1 MGTIDTHALRRI
13 LCSVEKPGRYAGGEM
28 NAVCKTSAA
37 VRMAISYPDLYEVGM
52 SNHGIRILYDR
63 VNRVEEYACERVFA
77 AAPDFEAALR
87 REGIPLFTLE
97 SRLPLREL
105 DLVGFNLAHELVYT
119 NVLQILDLG
128 GVPLLRGE
136 RGDDMPIV
144 VAGGAAASNPGP
156 MEDFIDAFFLGDG
169 EEGIVEKLDVIA
181 AGRRQGLSRSAIIEA
196 LAGVQGVLLPGGKG
210 AVRRV
215 YRSAAPWTVERPVIP
230 SMRITQEKAVV
241 EVTRGC
247 FNLCKFCHAGYYDLP
262 CRSYDDGLLA
272 DAVIRAVENT
282 GYSELTLSSL
292 SISDYRGLVPL
303 LNRVFPWLTR
313 NGVSLSLPSLRVDAS
328 TIPIIEFTSDVRK
341 SSLTFAVES
350 GSDAMRARAHK
361 RLDERDLLE
370 IAAFAAGRGW
380 RHLKLYFMIGLPG
393 CDEHDEAESIRSL
406 IMKILAAG
414 GKRLE
419 LNITVSPFIPKP
431 HTPFQRERQMS
442 MEYFDETVK
451 ALKRSLPRRVA
462 VKNHDVRAST
472 LEGVMSRGDGR
483 LGRAIL
489 RAYLDGCRLDSWG
502 EHFRYDLW
510 ISALDA
516 ETPHWREYLD
526 RRGPDELLPWE
537 RVSTGREKLVGLMER
552 RRAERRPRRSMR
564 GEELD
569 TAEIERAYGDFTRK
583 YAVAARARL
592 VFAKRGELRYV
603 SHNDFVEVIR
613 RALRMA
619 HVPVA
624 YTQGFNKRER
634 LAFGFPLPLGLES
647 EAEICDVDLFGE
659 LDADGAIEAV
669 SSKLPGGARLVRARV
684 LSDDENGSVMSAVRA
699 VAYRIGADS
708 AGALDSLRRFLNE
721 RRPFSKKT
729 KSGVREIEFDRV
741 VLDAAFDA
749 GGALL
754 TVSAGGESSVRIDE
768 ILSVPA
774 GGDMPLC
781 AYSVVKTAQFALDG
795 NALREIL

>member
-341 SSLTFAVES
+341 SSLTFAEI
-350 GSDAMRARAHK
+350 GRAH
-361 RLDERDLLE
+361 
-370 IAAFAAGRGW
+370 
-380 RHLKLYFMIGLPG
+380 
-393 CDEHDEAESIRSL
+393 
-406 IMKILAAG
+406 
-414 GKRLE
+414 
-419 LNITVSPFIPKP
+419 V
-431 HTPFQRERQMS
+431 
-442 MEYFDETVK
+442 
-451 ALKRSLPRRVA
+451 
-462 VKNHDVRAST
+462 
-472 LEGVMSRGDGR
+472 
-483 LGRAIL
+483 
-489 RAYLDGCRLDSWG
+489 
-502 EHFRYDLW
+502 
-510 ISALDA
+510 
-516 ETPHWREYLD
+516 
-526 RRGPDELLPWE
+526 
-537 RVSTGREKLVGLMER
+537 
-552 RRAERRPRRSMR
+552 
-564 GEELD
+564 
-569 TAEIERAYGDFTRK
+569 
-583 YAVAARARL
+583 
-592 VFAKRGELRYV
+592 
-603 SHNDFVEVIR
+603 
-613 RALRMA
+613 
-619 HVPVA
+619 
-624 YTQGFNKRER
+624 
-634 LAFGFPLPLGLES
+634 
-647 EAEICDVDLFGE
+647 
-659 LDADGAIEAV
+659 
-669 SSKLPGGARLVRARV
+669 
-684 LSDDENGSVMSAVRA
+684 
-699 VAYRIGADS
+699 
-708 AGALDSLRRFLNE
+708 
-721 RRPFSKKT
+721 
-729 KSGVREIEFDRV
+729 
-741 VLDAAFDA
+741 
-749 GGALL
+749 
-754 TVSAGGESSVRIDE
+754 
-768 ILSVPA
+768 
-774 GGDMPLC
+774 
-781 AYSVVKTAQFALDG
+781 
-795 NALREIL
+795 

>member
-28 NAVCKTSAA
+28 NAVCKPSAV

-77 AAPDFEAALR
+77 AAPDFEEALR

-97 SRLPLREL
+97 SRLPLHEL
-105 DLVGFNLAHELVYT
+105 DLVGFNLSHELVYT

-128 GVPLLRGE
+128 GVPLLRVE

-144 VAGGAAASNPGP
+144 VAGGEAASNPGP
-156 MEDFIDAFFLGDG
+156 MGDFIDVFFLGDG

-181 AGRRQGLSRSAIIEA
+181 GGRRRGLSRSAIIEA
-196 LAGVQGVLLPGGKG
+196 LASVPGVLLPGGKG
-210 AVRRV
+210 AARRV
-215 YRSAAPWTVERPVIP
+215 YRSAAPWSVERPVIP
-230 SMRITQEKAVV
+230 SMRVTQEKAVV

-262 CRSYDDGLLA
+262 CRSYDDELLA

-361 RLDERDLLE
+361 RLDESDLLE

-393 CDEHDEAESIRSL
+393 CDEHDEAESIRSI

-414 GKRLE
+414 GKKLE

-472 LEGVMSRGDGR
+472 LEGVMSRGDEK

-510 ISALDA
+510 IAALDA

-526 RRGPDELLPWE
+526 RRGPDEPLPWQ

-552 RRAERRPRRSMR
+552 SRAGRRPRHPKR

-569 TAEIERAYGDFTRK
+569 TAAIEQAYGDFTLK
-583 YAVAARARL
+583 YEVAARARL
-592 VFAKRGELRYV
+592 VFSKKGELRYV

-619 HVPVA
+619 DVPVA

-647 EAEICDVDLFGE
+647 EAEICDADLYGD
-659 LDADGAIEAV
+659 LDAESAIEAV
-669 SSKLPGGARLVRARV
+669 SSKLPGGSNLMRARV
-684 LSDDENGSVMSAVRA
+684 LGDGETASVMSAVRA

-708 AGALDSLRRFLNE
+708 AGALDSLHRFLNE

-741 VLDAAFDA
+741 VLDAAFDTDA
-749 GGALL
+749 ALL
-754 TVSAGGESSVRIDE
+754 TVSAGNESSVRIDE

-781 AYSVVKTAQFALDG
+781 VYSVVKTAQFALDG
-795 NALREIL
+795 GGLREIL